1 MTALNH
7 RKIFITVVVAVS
19 MYSSSLIALAE
30 QKAFYTT
37 DDAYVSASKL
47 MYDYNEGSV
56 YQVYSE
62 LGHVTDIA
70 LHSNEKLVGV
80 LAGDTE
86 RWSIETA
93 EVANAVHV
101 YVKPKFADISTN
113 FIINTDKRS
122 YRLLLFSTDTY
133 NPVISWDYPEEMYR
147 KLASTDVYQ
156 NREEKEF
163 LDIFTEKI
171 GERYVAKTM
180 NYSYETKGSKKAD
193 AALFPLKVFDD
204 GTRTYI
210 RMPKSN
216 KYDLPVLYNVEST
229 DKGKLTLVNYRIHGA
244 YFIADRVLTHA
255 RLHYL
260 ANVYVDIYPKKVES
274 VLPKLLTGGDAQ

>member
-1 MTALNH
+1 MNH
-7 RKIFITVVVAVS
+7 RKIFIAFMVALS

-30 QKAFYTT
+30 QKAFYATE
-37 DDAYVSASKL
+37 DAYVSASKL
-47 MYDYNEGSV
+47 LYDYNEGSV

-62 LGHVTDIA
+62 LGHVTDIV
-70 LHSNEKLVGV
+70 LHQNEKLVGV

-93 EVANAVHV
+93 EVANIVHV

-122 YRLLLFSTDTY
+122 YRLLVSSTDTY
-133 NPVISWDYPEEMYR
+133 NPVIAWDYPEEMYR
-147 KLASTDVYQ
+147 KVASAAVYK
-156 NREEKEF
+156 NREEKTF

-171 GERYVAKTM
+171 GDRYVAKTM
-180 NYSYETKGSKKAD
+180 NYFYETKGSKKANM
-193 AALFPLKVFDD
+193 ALFPLKVFDD

-210 RMPKSN
+210 QMPKSN
-216 KYDLPVLYNVEST
+216 KYDLPVLYNVEDI
-229 DKGKLTLVNYRIHGA
+229 DKEKLTLVNYRIHGA
-244 YFIADRVLTHA
+244 YFIADRVFMHA
-255 RLHYL
+255 RLHYS

-274 VLPKLLTGGDAQ
+274 GLPKLFRGGDA

>member
-7 RKIFITVVVAVS
+7 HKIFIAIAVAVS
-19 MYSSSLIALAE
+19 MYSSNLLALAE

-56 YQVYSE
+56 YQVYVQ
-62 LGHVTDIA
+62 LGHVTDIT
-70 LHSNEKLVGV
+70 LHPNEKLVGV

-86 RWSIETA
+86 RWNIDTA
-93 EVANAVHV
+93 NVDNTVHV
-101 YVKPKFADISTN
+101 YIKPKFADISTN

-122 YRLLLFSTDTY
+122 YRLAISSTDTY

-147 KLASTDVYQ
+147 KLASTEVYQ
-156 NREEKEF
+156 NPEEKEF
-163 LDIFTEKI
+163 IDIFTEKI
-171 GERYVAKTM
+171 DGHYVAKTM

-210 RMPKSN
+210 QMPKSN
-216 KYDLPVLYNVEST
+216 KYDLPVLYNVENT
-229 DKGKLTLVNYRIHGA
+229 DKEKLMLVNYRIHGA
-244 YFIADRVLTHA
+244 YFIADRVFMHA
-255 RLHYL
+255 RLHYS
-260 ANVYVDIYPKKVES
+260 ANVYVDIYPKKAETGLS
-274 VLPKLLTGGDAQ
+274 KRLTGGDAQ